1 MQSVPSFDDGALLH
15 KKIPQRTA
23 GKLSPLSAALMLA
36 KLGNPYQNV
45 GELAVY
51 TSLFYASLL
60 TNEVAEVEQTSAAY
74 GAVTNNFYSV

>member
-1 MQSVPSFDDGALLH
+1 
-15 KKIPQRTA
+15 
-23 GKLSPLSAALMLA
+23 MLA

-74 GAVTNNFYSV
+74 GTVTDNFYSV